1 MLLFSLAVMES
12 IVNQTKQFVAHK
24 SGKLELTVKEF
35 QAFLG
40 IYIAIGLLRLPQI
53 KDYWSK
59 SEVLAT
65 PWFPALMARD
75 RFLAILRY
83 LHLADSSQQKEKSKK
98 GYDTLYPRSIILLL
112 PFQSTITPIITF
124 QLIRW

>member
-1 MLLFSLAVMES
+1 
-12 IVNQTKQFVAHK
+12 
-24 SGKLELTVKEF
+24 VKEF

-40 IYIAIGLLRLPQI
+40 IYIAIGLLCLLQI

-59 SEVLAT
+59 SEVQAT

-83 LHLADSSQQKEKSKK
+83 LYLADSSQQKEKSEN
-98 GYDTLYPRSIILLL
+98 GYDALYKVRPLINH
-112 PFQSTITPIITF
+112 PTATF
-124 QLIRW
+124 